1 MHQRSLLHS
10 SSHRGRGRSRSRNSG
25 RRLALGAGL
34 LALGLGAAACGAST
48 APAAASGAAKS
59 GGTLTVWY
67 MDGDLSARDQA
78 AIDAAFTKATGA
90 KVNVQIQEWSNTNTK
105 LSTALAQN
113 DPPDVLEI
121 GNTDVPLFAAT
132 GALADLTADQTALE
146 QGQSWLPGLAGPA
159 TVSGHLYAAPLFA
172 GNRAVIYNKKLWS
185 AAGIGTVP
193 TSYAELTADLDKIKA
208 ANPAPDFSAFYFP
221 GEYWYGALQ
230 FVWDAGG
237 QLATDTGG
245 TWSGS
250 LFLAAAQQGLSTW
263 KTFQNTYSTPAS
275 RDVDTKSPD
284 QAALFAQGK
293 AATILDSS
301 VNTVLKDNPSLLG
314 EIGTFPF
321 PGRNPGSAQPVFLGG
336 SDLAIAAKSANQ
348 SLALAYLKVVTSAA
362 VRKADIVGID
372 GWTPVS
378 TQLIT
383 QTADSLSDTSKAFAQ
398 AAVRSVATPATPGWA
413 TIESDSSINQFFAS
427 IATGG
432 QSPRQAATSFD
443 KRLDQALNAAQ

>member
-1 MHQRSLLHS
+1 VHQRSLLHS
-10 SSHRGRGRSRSRNSG
+10 PFP

-34 LALGLGAAACGAST
+34 LALSLGAAACGGST
-48 APAAASGAAKS
+48 GSAAASGSSAKS

-67 MDGDLSARDQA
+67 MDGDLSTPDQT

-90 KVNVQIQEWSNTNTK
+90 KVDVQIQEWSNINTK

-113 DPPDVLEI
+113 DPPDVVEI

-132 GALADLTADQTALE
+132 GALADLTADRTSLE

-172 GNRAVIYNKKLWS
+172 GNRAVIYNKKLWG
-185 AAGIGTVP
+185 AAGITTVP
-193 TSYAELTADLDKIKA
+193 TSYAALTADLDKIKA
-208 ANPAPDFSAFYFP
+208 ANPASDFSAFYFP

-237 QLATDTGG
+237 QLATDAGG
-245 TWSGS
+245 TWAGALS
-250 LFLAAAQQGLSTW
+250 LAAAQHGLATW

-301 VNTVLKDNPSLLG
+301 VNTVLKDNPSLKG

-321 PGRNPGSAQPVFLGG
+321 PGQTPGTSQPVFLGG

-348 SLALAYLKVVTSAA
+348 SLALAYLKVVTSVA
-362 VRKADIVGID
+362 VQKADIVGID
-372 GWTPVS
+372 GWTPIS

-413 TIESDSSINQFFAS
+413 TIESDATINQFFAS

-432 QSPRQAATSFD
+432 QSPQQAAASFD
-443 KRLDQALNAAQ
+443 NHLDQALNAAQ

>member
-1 MHQRSLLHS
+1 VHQRSLLLNPL
-10 SSHRGRGRSRSRNSG
+10 RVV
-25 RRLALGAGL
+25 LGAGL
-34 LALGLGAAACGAST
+34 LAALGLGATACGGSAST
-48 APAAASGAAKS
+48 PAAASGAKS

-67 MDGDLSARDQA
+67 MDGDLTAPDQA
-78 AIDAAFTKATGA
+78 AIGAAFTKATGA
-90 KVNVQIQEWSNTNTK
+90 KVDVQIQEWSNINTK

-113 DPPDVLEI
+113 DPPDVVEI

-132 GALADLTADQTALE
+132 GALADLTAARSELE
-146 QGQSWLPGLAGPA
+146 QGQSWLPGLSGPA

-172 GNRAVIYNKKLWS
+172 GNRAVIYNKKIWA
-185 AAGIGTVP
+185 AAGITSVP

-230 FVWDAGG
+230 FIWDAGG
-237 QLATDTGG
+237 ELASNGGGSWTGAL
-245 TWSGS
+245 SQP
-250 LFLAAAQQGLSTW
+250 AAQRGLSTW

-301 VNTVLKDNPSLLG
+301 LNTVLKDNPSLKG
-314 EIGTFPF
+314 QIGTFPF
-321 PGRNPGSAQPVFLGG
+321 PGQNAGTSQPVFLGG

-348 SLALAYLKVVTSAA
+348 PLAVAYLKAATSVA
-362 VRKADIVGID
+362 VQKADIVGID

-378 TQLIT
+378 TQLIA
-383 QTADSLSDTSKAFAQ
+383 QTSDSLSDTSKAFAQ
-398 AAVRSVATPATPGWA
+398 AAVNSVATPATPGWA
-413 TIESDSSINQFFAS
+413 TIESDASINQFFAAV
-427 IATGG
+427 ATGG
-432 QSPRQAATSFD
+432 QSPQQAAASFD
-443 KRLDQALNAAQ
+443 KHLDQALNAAQ